1 MTLPVSIDQPA
12 LLAFCER
19 WGVAELDL
27 FGSVLRDDFR
37 QDSDIDVLVTLKDD
51 RRPTLFTLVD
61 MEEELRQLFGRPVD
75 LVLRRSVERSENH
88 IRRDHILSHRQ
99 PLYVAR

>member
-1 MTLPVSIDQPA
+1 MTLVSIDQHA
-12 LLAFCER
+12 LHAFCER
-19 WGVAELDL
+19 WGVAELEL

-37 QDSDIDVLVTLKDD
+37 PDSDIDVLVTFAED
-51 RRPTLFTLVD
+51 RRPTLLTLVE

-75 LVLRRSVERSENH
+75 LVLRRSVERSENY
-88 IRRDHILSHRQ
+88 IRREHILSHRQ